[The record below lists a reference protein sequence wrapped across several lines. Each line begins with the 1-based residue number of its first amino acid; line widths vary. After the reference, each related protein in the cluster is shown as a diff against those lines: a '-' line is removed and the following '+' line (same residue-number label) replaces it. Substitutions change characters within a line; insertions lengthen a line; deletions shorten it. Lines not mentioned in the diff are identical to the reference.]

1 MSRGQRRLRRR
12 QDSQRLTQLSAE
24 HPTRPEATT
33 KNSLVKFHA
42 RRHREGP
49 NRAELLHSRG
59 RHTCLERVEAQ
70 LNCTARQWQWR
81 SLATTGRGDRV
92 WENARDSASYIG
104 SLARESSDLGS

>member
-33 KNSLVKFHA
+33 KNILGMSPA
-42 RRHREGP
+42 RRPREGP

-70 LNCTARQWQWR
+70 LNCTARQWQWW
-81 SLATTGRGDRV
+81 SVATNGWQRWRRGAMQGTLPVAFD
-92 WENARDSASYIG
+92 
-104 SLARESSDLGS
+104 

>member
-33 KNSLVKFHA
+33 KNSLRKFHA
-42 RRHREGP
+42 RRPREGP
-49 NRAELLHSRG
+49 NRAELRRYHG
-59 RHTCLERVEAQ
+59 RHRCPERVEAY

-92 WENARDSASYIG
+92 GENARDSAAYI
-104 SLARESSDLGS
+104 